1 MSRYQWDIIVRLESM
16 CTWEHDS
23 HHCSSI
29 SSLLKSVSEK
39 EALKVYFKKKTAFE
53 VTELMAY

>member
-16 CTWEHDS
+16 STWEHDS

-29 SSLLKSVSEK
+29 LFLLKGVSEK

-53 VTELMAY
+53 VTEL